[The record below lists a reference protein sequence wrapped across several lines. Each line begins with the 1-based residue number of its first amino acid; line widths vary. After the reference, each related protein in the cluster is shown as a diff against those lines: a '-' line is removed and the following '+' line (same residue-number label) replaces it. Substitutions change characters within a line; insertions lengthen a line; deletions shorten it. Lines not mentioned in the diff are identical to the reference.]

1 MSAVCNDENGKV
13 RGVASWLSLAA
24 TPTFAVMALVTG
36 LSSGGAAM
44 TMCGMAD
51 MAPSGFPSLGGMV
64 PMYLLMS
71 LFHAAPWARLIARRL
86 GTS

>member
-1 MSAVCNDENGKV
+1 MSAVCNDSGKG

-24 TPTFAVMALVTG
+24 TPTFAAMALVTG

-44 TMCGMAD
+44 TICGMAD
-51 MAPSGFPSLGGMV
+51 MAPSGFPSMCGMV

-71 LFHAAPWARLIARRL
+71 LFHAAPWVRLFGKHFR
-86 GTS
+86 G